1 MKIQWNFYL
10 SGILYGKIY
19 EEQEIWT
26 VSLLD
31 VYTGQWGQEMPFTQE
46 ESLYFQKLCSRDLL
60 EFFRERKY
68 MRKISARL
76 RLILPQPEGKSLP
89 AAEASAISSGTGNFP
104 RICFLTKKGF
114 MRCL

>member
-19 EEQEIWT
+19 EEQETWS

-31 VYTGQWGQEMPFTQE
+31 VYTGQWGQEKPFTQE

-60 EFFRERKY
+60 EFFREKKVYEENISKTLADFTTAGGEEFTCRRGECYFQRNRK
-68 MRKISARL
+68 
-76 RLILPQPEGKSLP
+76 
-89 AAEASAISSGTGNFP
+89 FP
-104 RICFLTKKGF
+104 KDLFF
-114 MRCL
+114 